1 MTEPVEGAG
10 DCYILVAED
19 DESLRSTIAELLRT
33 NQHQVYEASDGEAAL
48 QVLRDRPFDVLVL
61 DLHMPKMN
69 GLQLLD
75 TFDFPPPNV
84 IVYSAFEYFDVND
97 VERRLGTSVRE
108 SLQKPVPPHVLISAV
123 EAACSER

>member
-108 SLQKPVPPHVLISAV
+108 SLQKPVPPDVLISAV